1 MLYTNG
7 LKELLK
13 GKLIYSVNSETSTN
27 NDPIFLNVTSKYLPS
42 VSSFLTFWEKHITI
56 LDNNASFDDEY
67 EVDEILTLY
76 KSSEFKNVAISDK
89 DIIKM
94 INHYYSPQV
103 EVIDNKYIT
112 NIRCNL
118 WIKHEHIRVHLET
131 FKATQK
137 MSTTSINN
145 NSNKELISFDELY
158 KSYKSY
164 CIAKHIVDKQVS
176 PIVSKQFF
184 EKFLLHELQQYI
196 QFDKFVSSQWLN
208 DE

>member
-76 KSSEFKNVAISDK
+76 KS
-89 DIIKM
+89 
-94 INHYYSPQV
+94 
-103 EVIDNKYIT
+103 
-112 NIRCNL
+112 
-118 WIKHEHIRVHLET
+118 
-131 FKATQK
+131 
-137 MSTTSINN
+137 
-145 NSNKELISFDELY
+145 
-158 KSYKSY
+158 
-164 CIAKHIVDKQVS
+164 
-176 PIVSKQFF
+176 
-184 EKFLLHELQQYI
+184 
-196 QFDKFVSSQWLN
+196 
-208 DE
+208 